1 MYTPT
6 LHIRTALVLI
16 TAAALALVAA
26 RSASAGGTC
35 HQPPTE
41 SSTPTVQLEALCFSP
56 TVTRVDVGSDVEF
69 VNLDAFAHNVVG
81 HGVSW
86 GQFADIGPGES
97 LVVTFDTPG
106 IHPFSCTLH
115 PGMVGA
121 VLGRYHVWQARK
133 NIVGAALKRLSADD
147 CKAMIRQCARIDRL
161 CKGRATGNV
170 WDELLQ
176 LTLRLAGKDIM
187 PGPAVMEQAC

>member
-6 LHIRTALVLI
+6 LHLRTALVLI
-16 TAAALALVAA
+16 AAAALALVSA

-97 LVVTFDTPG
+97 LVVAFDTPG

-121 VLGRYHVWQARK
+121 
-133 NIVGAALKRLSADD
+133 IVVGDVTQSAATSD
-147 CKAMIRQCARIDRL
+147 
-161 CKGRATGNV
+161 ATGWSDLGTAAIV
-170 WDELLQ
+170 AAMVIGATALWYIPH
-176 LTLRLAGKDIM
+176 R
-187 PGPAVMEQAC
+187 PGLDQPS